1 MVGFNL
7 FLNGT
12 RTLKRGFRVE
22 IFCKVTKV
30 ERNGKIIFDDM
41 FYLNYK

>member
-1 MVGFNL
+1 MVGFKL
-7 FLNGT
+7 FLTGT
-12 RTLKRGFRVE
+12 RAFKREFGVE